1 MERKNTT
8 FKKEASSTMYKTKSN
23 KKMDTLDRK
32 KEKSAILQNRKL
44 HFNNKG
50 IVKDTKD
57 LKTTLLKDKKIFL
70 KSSSKI
76 NSLSIST
83 NSKVPMKV
91 SIESLSKQT
100 NKEDND
106 KEILSLQKELSNLQ
120 SEISSIDKAKKDNEK
135 ILTKKNEEFIC
146 QTALLNHK
154 QNKLSLI
161 KEINTKLS
169 ERCKAL
175 QAEYDKLSSEQEQPT
190 TISLNELLAHLQQG
204 EEEETLNE
212 LLAHLQQGEEEEE
225 EEIEEDDEG
234 LTEEEIGK
242 LDSTFYKNTNEEEV
256 DCVICGFELCNNDI
270 VIKLP
275 KCEHEF
281 HKECILNYLIRRKK
295 CPVCKENVI

>member
-32 KEKSAILQNRKL
+32 KEKSTTLQNRKF

-70 KSSSKI
+70 KSSAKI

-83 NSKVPMKV
+83 KTKVPMKV

-120 SEISSIDKAKKDNEK
+120 SEISLIDKAKKDNEK

-169 ERCKAL
+169 ERCKTL

-190 TISLNELLAHLQQG
+190 TIS
-204 EEEETLNE
+204 LNE

>member
-1 MERKNTT
+1 MDRKNIT
-8 FKKEASSTMYKTKSN
+8 FKKEASSTMYKTKSI

-32 KEKSAILQNRKL
+32 KEKSNILQSRKF

-57 LKTTLLKDKKIFL
+57 LKGTLLKDKKIFL
-70 KSSSKI
+70 RSSAKI
-76 NSLSIST
+76 NSMSLST
-83 NSKVPMKV
+83 NIKVPMKISV
-91 SIESLSKQT
+91 ESLNKKT
-100 NKEDND
+100 NIEDNDD
-106 KEILSLQKELSNLQ
+106 KEILSLEKELDALKSK
-120 SEISSIDKAKKDNEK
+120 ISSIEKAKNDNEK
-135 ILTKKNEEFIC
+135 MLTKKNEEYIC
-146 QTALLNHK
+146 QTAILNHK
-154 QNKLSLI
+154 QNKLDLI

-175 QAEYDKLSSEQEQPT
+175 QIEYEKLNSQTEQEQSA

-204 EEEETLNE
+204 
-212 LLAHLQQGEEEEE
+212 GEEEE

-234 LTEEEIGK
+234 LPEEEINK
-242 LDSTFYKNTNEEEV
+242 LHSTYYKSTNEEEI

-270 VIKLP
+270 IIKLP

>member
-32 KEKSAILQNRKL
+32 KEKSTTLQNRKF

-70 KSSSKI
+70 KSSAKI

-83 NSKVPMKV
+83 KTKVPMKV

-120 SEISSIDKAKKDNEK
+120 SEISLIDKAKKDNEK

-169 ERCKAL
+169 ERCKTL

-204 EEEETLNE
+204 EEEE
-212 LLAHLQQGEEEEE
+212 E

-242 LDSTFYKNTNEEEV
+242 LHSTFYKNTNEEEV